1 MSCPAMEPIPYLE
14 QLTYNSNWST
24 RLNSHGVTIII
35 INPPTLTGYL
45 QLHIDWTNIQA
56 SLTCDAPKKTCLHL
70 LDDNYRK
77 YLLQTS
83 HCTLCIVQ
91 TQTLIMLNCSSA
103 TQTVSAA
110 HKQLKLKSLN
120 ILYTIKY
127 CISYN

>member
-45 QLHIDWTNIQA
+45 QLQVDWTYIQA

-70 LDDNYRK
+70 
-77 YLLQTS
+77 QTPM
-83 HCTLCIVQ
+83 
-91 TQTLIMLNCSSA
+91 MLNCNSA

-110 HKQLKLKSLN
+110 YK
-120 ILYTIKY
+120 
-127 CISYN
+127 